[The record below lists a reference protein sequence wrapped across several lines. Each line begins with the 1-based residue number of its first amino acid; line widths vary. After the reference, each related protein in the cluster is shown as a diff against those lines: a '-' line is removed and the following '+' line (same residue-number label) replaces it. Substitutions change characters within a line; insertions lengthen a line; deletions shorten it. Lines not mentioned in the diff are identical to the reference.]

1 MAAEKTGISILLLI
15 ATLYCVATAARVEAA
30 PTVPAAA
37 ESAPSARRTA
47 ARALQRSRST
57 EWPVD
62 VAARLRLLE
71 EHVERAA
78 REHEATVEQRS
89 PR

>member
-1 MAAEKTGISILLLI
+1 MVANKTGISILLLT
-15 ATLYCVATAARVEAA
+15 ATLGCVAIAAQVEAA
-30 PTVPAAA
+30 PTVPT
-37 ESAPSARRTA
+37 EEETAPSARRMA

-71 EHVERAA
+71 EHAERAA
-78 REHEATVEQRS
+78 REREATVEKRS